1 MNYTKMREKI
11 MMKIPEASVMDR
23 QELYAITTEVNPEF
37 KDTLFRNMLEKLMEN
52 GDLVRV
58 GRNQYRKKD
67 ATNSKV
73 AYKNQYSTEAQKIVE
88 KLQNEFPLL
97 EYRIWELCWLNEFWN
112 HQIAQNKIF
121 VEVEHVGCDFVY
133 TELSEEYSG
142 RILLR
147 PTEKE
152 LYRYGGADTVIVDRM
167 VSEAPKGQE
176 AYNTP
181 LEKIIVD
188 LFANKRLRGM
198 VHDGEYANAIADM
211 FDKYYIDQVKLFR
224 YASRRSK
231 KEEIYSFLTKEAKVE
246 IITGGIKDVT
256 SRKFHDEAHR

>member
-1 MNYTKMREKI
+1 MDYTMMKERI
-11 MMKIPEASVMDR
+11 MMQIPVNCVMDR
-23 QELYAITTEVNPEF
+23 QEIYAITTQVNPDF
-37 KDTLFRNMLEKLMEN
+37 KETLFRNMMEKLMEN
-52 GDLVRV
+52 DDLVRV

-67 ATNSKV
+67 TEKSKEV
-73 AYKNQYSTEAQKIVE
+73 YINRYSTEAQRIVE
-88 KLQNEFPLL
+88 KLQSEFPLM
-97 EYRIWELCWLNEFWN
+97 EYRVWELCWLNEFWN

-121 VEVEHVGCDFVY
+121 VEVERVGCDFVY
-133 TELSEEYSG
+133 TELSEAYSG
-142 RILLR
+142 KILLR

-188 LFANKRLRGM
+188 LFANKKLRGM

-211 FDKYYIDQVKLFR
+211 FDKYYIDTVKLFR

-231 KEEIYSFLTKEAKVE
+231 KEEIYRFLAEEAKVE
-246 IITGGIKDVT
+246 IITG
-256 SRKFHDEAHR
+256 E